1 MLLVLIVLL
10 LIIMIKNIKYYFNL
24 FYLKII
30 NIFNLFMNILNHI
43 PKSISKL
50 HHNILPIG
58 AKGSYIFTE
67 SDKYLDLTSGIGA
80 LSTGHNHPRVVEKVK
95 FQLDNYVHMPQQIF
109 KSHPIQ
115 IELTKKLLNIMPTKK
130 LDNFFY
136 VSTGSEATDNAIK
149 IARSYTTKS
158 NIISIN
164 GGFHGRTLGALSVTS
179 SNLNCKRGIS
189 PLLSNT
195 YFCSDFTKESLDTLL
210 TFQSAPEDTA
220 AIIFESVQGEG
231 GVKSINA
238 DFLKYV
244 EKICNENNIMLIA
257 DEVQCGSMR
266 TGSWWNFTQKDI
278 EPHIIT
284 FAKGIASGYP
294 IAGVAASSEI
304 MNSLPLGLLG
314 GTYGGNAIS
323 SAAASATI
331 DILNDPI
338 LQQNVNEYGN
348 YINDSL
354 KDINLIKEIR
364 QYGLMIGIEFNDN
377 NITTDIVSKLRDR
390 NILVLTA
397 GNQNQYIRLLPPLN
411 IEKKDIDIFLE
422 HFTNIINNYYVE

>member
-1 MLLVLIVLL
+1 
-10 LIIMIKNIKYYFNL
+10 
-24 FYLKII
+24 
-30 NIFNLFMNILNHI
+30 MNILNHI

-50 HHNILPIG
+50 HKAILPIG

-67 SDKYLDLTSGIGA
+67 NDKYLDLTSGIGA
-80 LSTGHNHPRVVEKVK
+80 LSTGHNHPKVVEKVK
-95 FQLDNYVHMPQQIF
+95 LQLESYVHMPQQIF

-115 IELTKKLLNIMPTKK
+115 IELTEKILNIMPNKT
-130 LDNFFY
+130 LDNIFY

-149 IARSYTTKS
+149 IARAYTKKS

-179 SNLNCKRGIS
+179 SNLNCKRGIT

-195 YFCSDFTKESLDTLL
+195 YFCSDFTKESLDKLL

-220 AIIFESVQGEG
+220 AIMFESIQGEG
-231 GVKSINA
+231 GVKSINEE
-238 DFLKYV
+238 FLKYT
-244 EKICNENNIMLIA
+244 EKICNENNIMLVA

-266 TGSWWNFTQKDI
+266 TGTWWNFTQKNIVPD
-278 EPHIIT
+278 IIT
-284 FAKGIASGYP
+284 FAKGIGSGYP
-294 IAGVAASSEI
+294 IAGVIASYEI
-304 MNSLPLGLLG
+304 MNTLPLGSLG

-338 LQQNVNEYGN
+338 LQENVNIYGN
-348 YINDSL
+348 YIKNEL
-354 KDINLIKEIR
+354 INIGLINGIR
-364 QYGLMIGIEFNDN
+364 QHGLMIGIQLNGN
-377 NITTDIVSKLRDR
+377 SILVADIVCKLRDR

-397 GNQNQYIRLLPPLN
+397 GNENQYIRLLPPLN

-422 HFTNIINNYYVE
+422 EFTDILNNYYE

>member
-1 MLLVLIVLL
+1 
-10 LIIMIKNIKYYFNL
+10 
-24 FYLKII
+24 
-30 NIFNLFMNILNHI
+30 MNILNHI

-50 HHNILPIG
+50 HKAILPIG

-67 SDKYLDLTSGIGA
+67 NEKYLDLTSGIGA
-80 LSTGHNHPRVVEKVK
+80 LSTGHNHPKVVEKVK
-95 FQLDNYVHMPQQIF
+95 TQLESYVHMPQQIF

-115 IELTKKLLNIMPTKK
+115 IELTEKILNIMPNKI
-130 LDNFFY
+130 LDNIFY

-149 IARSYTTKS
+149 IARAYTKKS

-179 SNLNCKRGIS
+179 SNLNCKRGIT

-195 YFCSDFTKESLDTLL
+195 YFCSDFTSDSLDQLL

-231 GVKSINA
+231 GVKSI
-238 DFLKYV
+238 DEKFLKYT
-244 EKICNENNIMLIA
+244 EKICNENNIMLVA
-257 DEVQCGSMR
+257 DEVQCGAMR
-266 TGSWWNFTQKDI
+266 TGTWWNFSQKNI
-278 EPHIIT
+278 EPDIIT
-284 FAKGIASGYP
+284 FAKGIGSGYP
-294 IAGVAASSEI
+294 IAGVIASSEI
-304 MNSLPLGLLG
+304 MNTLPLGSLG
-314 GTYGGNAIS
+314 GTYGGNAIC

-338 LQQNVNEYGN
+338 LQQNIVEYGN
-348 YINDSL
+348 YIKHSL
-354 KDINLIKEIR
+354 KDIALINEIR
-364 QYGLMIGIEFNDN
+364 QYGLMIGIQLNGN
-377 NITTDIVSKLRDR
+377 SIMVADIVSKLRDR

-397 GNQNQYIRLLPPLN
+397 GNENQYIRLLPPLN

-422 HFTNIINNYYVE
+422 EFTDILNNYYE

>member
-1 MLLVLIVLL
+1 
-10 LIIMIKNIKYYFNL
+10 
-24 FYLKII
+24 
-30 NIFNLFMNILNHI
+30 MNILNHI

-50 HHNILPIG
+50 HQAILPIG

-67 SDKYLDLTSGIGA
+67 NDKYLDLTSGIGA
-80 LSTGHNHPRVVEKVK
+80 LSTGHNHPKVVEKVK
-95 FQLDNYVHMPQQIF
+95 LQLESYVHMSQQIF

-115 IELTKKLLNIMPTKK
+115 IELTEKILNIMPNKT
-130 LDNFFY
+130 LDNIFY

-149 IARSYTTKS
+149 IARAYTKKS

-179 SNLNCKRGIS
+179 SNLNCKRGIT

-195 YFCSDFTKESLDTLL
+195 YFCSDFTNNSLDQLL

-231 GVKSINA
+231 GIKSI
-238 DFLKYV
+238 DEEFLKYT
-244 EKICNENNIMLIA
+244 EKICNENNIMLVA

-266 TGSWWNFTQKDI
+266 TGTWWNFSQKNIKPD
-278 EPHIIT
+278 IIT
-284 FAKGIASGYP
+284 FAKGIGSGYP
-294 IAGVAASSEI
+294 IAGVMASSNI
-304 MNSLPLGLLG
+304 MNTLPLGSLG

-338 LQQNVNEYGN
+338 LQENVNIYGN
-348 YINDSL
+348 YIKNNL
-354 KDINLIKEIR
+354 KNIGLINEIR
-364 QYGLMIGIEFNDN
+364 QHGLMIGVQLNGNSILVA
-377 NITTDIVSKLRDR
+377 DIVSKLRDR

-397 GNQNQYIRLLPPLN
+397 GNENQYIRLLPPLN

-422 HFTNIINNYYVE
+422 EFTDILNNYYE

>member
-1 MLLVLIVLL
+1 
-10 LIIMIKNIKYYFNL
+10 
-24 FYLKII
+24 
-30 NIFNLFMNILNHI
+30 MNILNHI

-50 HHNILPIG
+50 HKAILPIS

-67 SDKYLDLTSGIGA
+67 NEKYLDLTSGIGA
-80 LSTGHNHPRVVEKVK
+80 LSTGHNHPLVVEKVK
-95 FQLDNYVHMPQQIF
+95 KQLESYVHMPQQIF

-115 IELTKKLLNIMPTKK
+115 IELTEKLLSIMPNKK

-149 IARSYTTKS
+149 IARAYTQKS

-179 SNLNCKRGIS
+179 SNLNCKRGIA

-195 YFCSDFTKESLDTLL
+195 YFCGDFTKDSLDKLL
-210 TFQSAPEDTA
+210 TFQSAPDDTA

-231 GVKSINA
+231 GVKSINSE
-238 DFLKYV
+238 FLKYTQ
-244 EKICNENNIMLIA
+244 KICKENNIMLVA

-266 TGSWWNFTQKDI
+266 TGSWWNFTQKNID
-278 EPHIIT
+278 PDIIT
-284 FAKGIASGYP
+284 FAKGIGSGYP
-294 IAGVAASSEI
+294 IAGIVASSQI
-304 MNSLPLGLLG
+304 MNTLPFGSLG

-338 LQQNVNEYGN
+338 LQQNIVEYGN

-354 KDINLIKEIR
+354 KKYSLIKEIR
-364 QYGLMIGIEFNDN
+364 QYGLMIGIEFNGN
-377 NITTDIVSKLRDR
+377 SNMVADIVCKLRER

-411 IEKKDIDIFLE
+411 IEKQDIDIFLE
-422 HFTNIINNYYVE
+422 EFTDILNNYYVE